1 MIYVMFAMAISNS
14 NGITSITT
22 AEFNSKFDCEQA
34 SFALIESFTRV
45 LGGFGSVGKSGS
57 PELKIKCL
65 PKGE

>member
-1 MIYVMFAMAISNS
+1 MIYVMFAMAISTT

-34 SFALIESFTRV
+34 IFNLTRDFTRTMEN
-45 LGGFGSVGKSGS
+45 SGS
-57 PELKIKCL
+57 PQLKIKCL